1 MGILL
6 IVLNQI
12 AHQVE
17 GMIVRSY
24 GKKHG
29 SGGMFFNA
37 IICLAAMLFFVVTD
51 KNGLCFPKEI
61 FIYGFI
67 SCLMFA
73 SGFYSMYLA
82 LQLGSYAMSRLIS
95 SFSGIFAIGY
105 GLLILKEP
113 AGIITYIALILVFIS
128 VFLTNY
134 SKGNADGGKTFS
146 VKWLICVLVSLV
158 SNGFIA
164 IISRMQQIRFENAYD
179 NEFMMLSFGGAFA
192 ALMLIG
198 FFLEKDKFRSIIRS
212 GTLYGLGAGLANGAA
227 NFLNLLTYLFIP
239 ISIVTP
245 IRTGMGI
252 VASFLISMVL
262 YKEKFSK
269 QQMVGAVIGVAAIVL
284 LTIG

>member
-24 GKKHG
+24 GKKYG

-51 KNGLCFPKEI
+51 KNGFCFPKEI

-113 AGIITYIALILVFIS
+113 AGVITYAALVLVFVS

-134 SKGNADGGKTFS
+134 SKGNADGKKPFS
-146 VKWLICVLVSLV
+146 MKWLICVLVSLV

-192 ALMLIG
+192 ALMIIG
-198 FFLEKDKFRSIIRS
+198 FFLEKGKFKSIIRS

-227 NFLNLLTYLFIP
+227 NLLNLLTYLFIP

-252 VASFLISMVL
+252 VTSFLISMVL

-284 LTIG
+284 LTFG